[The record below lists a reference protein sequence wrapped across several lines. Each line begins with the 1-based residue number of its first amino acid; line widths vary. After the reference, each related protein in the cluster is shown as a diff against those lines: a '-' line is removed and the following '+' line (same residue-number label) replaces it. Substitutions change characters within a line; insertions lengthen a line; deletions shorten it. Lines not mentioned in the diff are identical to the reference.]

1 LLSDRYLY
9 RFIIQNVIST
19 LHLFLSTMAFKS
31 EIGFY
36 VGRTDMA
43 GVSASGLVISFLSSL
58 VIFLYL
64 MDGGGTSKVVLYT
77 VFAEVMVDLW
87 KLSKILRPKLI
98 PTYPYLLI
106 TDPSNRSEG
115 ENETMEYDRIATAN
129 VTVALMP
136 ALVGAGIYSLWNYQ
150 YRGWY
155 R

>member
-1 LLSDRYLY
+1 
-9 RFIIQNVIST
+9 
-19 LHLFLSTMAFKS
+19 
-31 EIGFY
+31 
-36 VGRTDMA
+36 MA